1 MQTNPK
7 IQQAADFLETA
18 VRHHI
23 MDGKGVAAETSLA
36 CAGWMAGTQLY
47 RLEIDATLD
56 VKPGTVVLSD
66 PVNQRLP
73 GLMNMVAAMAMQGEA
88 APPDMDNAD
97 TTGAQPIY
105 RLSLAQT
112 QEGLDPVYLSY
123 AKRVS
128 LEPEELLH
136 AATGALGILAAK
148 SRPVLGLSLA
158 RYIAHYCMLEAAK
171 TAGRRPQMSDFSE
184 DHLRPLA
191 SLLPPRTLMQLLS
204 GWLNGSAIRN
214 YLHPGHQ

>member
-7 IQQAADFLETA
+7 IQLAAEFLETA

-23 MDGKGVAAETSLA
+23 MDGKGIAAETSLA

-47 RLEIDATLD
+47 RLEIDPTLA
-56 VKPGTVVLSD
+56 VKPGTVVLSE

-73 GLMNMVAAMAMQGEA
+73 GLMNMVAAMATQGEA
-88 APPDMDNAD
+88 APSDLDNAD

-128 LEPEELLH
+128 LAPEELLH

-158 RYIAHYCMLEAAK
+158 RYISHYCMLEAAK
-171 TAGRRPQMSDFSE
+171 TAGRRLQMSDFS
-184 DHLRPLA
+184 DSHLRPLA
-191 SLLPPRTLMQLLS
+191 SLLPPRSLLQRFS
-204 GWLNGSAIRN
+204 GWLDGSAIRN
-214 YLHPGHQ
+214 YMHPSHK

>member
-1 MQTNPK
+1 MQTNTK
-7 IQQAADFLETA
+7 IQQAAEFLETA
-18 VRHHI
+18 VRQHI
-23 MDGKGVAAETSLA
+23 MDGKGIAAETSLA

-47 RLEIDATLD
+47 RLEIDAALD
-56 VKPGTVVLSD
+56 VKPGTVVLSE

-73 GLMNMVAAMAMQGEA
+73 GLMNMVAAMATQGEA
-88 APPDMDNAD
+88 APPEMDNAD

-128 LEPEELLH
+128 LTPEELLH

-158 RYIAHYCMLEAAK
+158 RYISHYCMLEAAK
-171 TAGRRPQMSDFSE
+171 TAGRKPQPSDFS
-184 DHLRPLA
+184 DAHLQPLA
-191 SLLPPRTLMQLLS
+191 FLLPPRSLLQRLS
-204 GWLNGSAIRN
+204 GWFDGSARRN
-214 YLHPGHQ
+214 YLHSGHK

>member
-7 IQQAADFLETA
+7 IQQAAEFLETA
-18 VRHHI
+18 VRHHV

-47 RLEIDATLD
+47 RLEIDPALD
-56 VKPGTVVLSD
+56 VKPGTVVLSE

-73 GLMNMVAAMAMQGEA
+73 GLMNMVAAIAAQGEA
-88 APPDMDNAD
+88 APPEMDNAD
-97 TTGAQPIY
+97 PAGAQTIY
-105 RLSLAQT
+105 RLSFAQT

-128 LEPEELLH
+128 LAPEELLH

-158 RYIAHYCMLEAAK
+158 RYISHYCMLEAAK
-171 TAGRRPQMSDFSE
+171 TAGRKPQKSDFSE
-184 DHLRPLA
+184 VHLRPLVA
-191 SLLPPRTLMQLLS
+191 LLPPRSLLQRLS
-204 GWLNGSAIRN
+204 GWLNGSASWN
-214 YLHPGHQ
+214 YPHTGHK

>member
-1 MQTNPK
+1 MQTHPK
-7 IQQAADFLETA
+7 IQQAAEFLETA
-18 VRHHI
+18 VRNHV
-23 MDGKGVAAETSLA
+23 MDEKGVAAETCLA

-47 RLEIDATLD
+47 RLEIDPTLD
-56 VKPGTVVLSD
+56 MKPGTVVLSE

-73 GLMNMVAAMAMQGEA
+73 GLMNMVAAMATQGDA

-123 AKRVS
+123 AKRTS
-128 LEPEELLH
+128 LTPEELLH
-136 AATGALGILAAK
+136 AATGAVGILAAK

-171 TAGRRPQMSDFSE
+171 TAGRKPQKSDFSAV
-184 DHLRPLA
+184 HLRPLA
-191 SLLPPRTLMQLLS
+191 SLLPPRSLLQRLS
-204 GWLNGSAIRN
+204 GWFDDSTTRN
-214 YLHPGHQ
+214 YLHTSHK

>member
-7 IQQAADFLETA
+7 IQLAAEFLETA

-47 RLEIDATLD
+47 RLEIDPALD
-56 VKPGTVVLSD
+56 VKPGTVVLSE

-73 GLMNMVAAMAMQGEA
+73 ALMNMVAAMAAQGEA
-88 APPDMDNAD
+88 APPDMDTAD
-97 TTGAQPIY
+97 TTGAQPVY

-112 QEGLDPVYLSY
+112 QEGLDPWYLSY
-123 AKRVS
+123 AKRAS
-128 LEPEELLH
+128 LAPEELLH
-136 AATGALGILAAK
+136 AANGALGILAAK

-158 RYIAHYCMLEAAK
+158 RYISHFCMLEAAK
-171 TAGRRPQMSDFSE
+171 TAGRKPQKSDFS
-184 DHLRPLA
+184 DAHLRPLA
-191 SLLPPRTLMQLLS
+191 SLLPPRSLLQRFS
-204 GWLNGSAIRN
+204 GRLDASVPQN
-214 YLHPGHQ
+214 YLHTGHK

>member
-1 MQTNPK
+1 MDEK
-7 IQQAADFLETA
+7 GIAAPTC
-18 VRHHI
+18 
-23 MDGKGVAAETSLA
+23 LA

-47 RLEIDATLD
+47 RLEIDPALD
-56 VKPGTVVLSD
+56 VKPGTVVLSE

-73 GLMNMVAAMAMQGEA
+73 GLMGLVAAMAAQGDA
-88 APPDMDNAD
+88 APPEMDNAD

-123 AKRVS
+123 ARRTS
-128 LEPEELLH
+128 LAPEELLH

-184 DHLRPLA
+184 AHLRPLA
-191 SLLPPRTLMQLLS
+191 SLLPPQSLLQRVS
-204 GWLNGSAIRN
+204 SWFDRSVTRN
-214 YLHPGHQ
+214 YLHSGHK

>member
-7 IQQAADFLETA
+7 IQQAAELLETA
-18 VRHHI
+18 VRNYV
-23 MDGKGVAAETSLA
+23 MDEKGVAAETCLA

-47 RLEIDATLD
+47 RLEIDPSLA
-56 VKPGTVVLSD
+56 VKPGTVVLSE

-73 GLMNMVAAMAMQGEA
+73 GLMNMVAAMATQGEA

-123 AKRVS
+123 ARRVS
-128 LEPEELLH
+128 LAPEELLH

-148 SRPVLGLSLA
+148 SRPVLGLSVA

-171 TAGRRPQMSDFSE
+171 TAGRRPQMSDFSQA
-184 DHLRPLA
+184 HLRPLA
-191 SLLPPRTLMQLLS
+191 SLLPPRTLMQWLS
-204 GWLNGSAIRN
+204 GWIAGPAIRN
-214 YLHPGHQ
+214 YLHPSHK